1 MTKWICLSTSEIA
14 IYVYE
19 IIIDICEITCYYY
32 HVIQIHEILTKTKQK
47 RKIIIL
53 IYYINFKITITKKEK
68 RRKGEQGNEQ
78 WIFQNRHAEE

>member
-1 MTKWICLSTSEIA
+1 MTKWICLSTSEIV

-32 HVIQIHEILTKTKQK
+32 HVIHIHEILTKNKTEKK
-47 RKIIIL
+47 NH
-53 IYYINFKITITKKEK
+53 YINFKITITKKEK